1 VTTLAPAIDRGGAP
15 FDAHPVA
22 TLMLDR
28 AGMVIA
34 VNPAAQDQLGLTDR
48 QLVGRRFG
56 DIAPD
61 FAGRDYIPSRAMRAF
76 DVTLAFAGRT
86 LALDILAETDE
97 AGRTVVALLPG
108 RTVDATRAAPAQPST
123 EGAAV
128 ILAHEIKNPLSGIRG
143 AAQLIAGG
151 TADTARFTTLICRE
165 VDRIAALIDRM
176 EILSAQRSLD
186 LHGASIFPLIRHAL
200 DIARA
205 GFATDIPIEER
216 HDPSLPLALLDDDA
230 LVQILLNLVKN
241 AAEALAGRED
251 PRIIVSTGYRHGHSA
266 GRGRDDRRR
275 DAPIMICVSDNG
287 GGVPAA
293 ILPDLF
299 RPFASGRSGGTGLGL
314 ALVDRLARDMGGTIE
329 YARDEAEGL
338 SHFRLMLARAG

>member
-1 VTTLAPAIDRGGAP
+1 MTTLAPAIDSEGRQ
-15 FDAHPVA
+15 FDAHPIA
-22 TLMLDR
+22 TLLLDR
-28 AGMVIA
+28 RGTIVAA
-34 VNPAAQDQLGLTDR
+34 NPAAQDQLGLADR
-48 QLVGRRFG
+48 QLVGHPFG

-61 FAGRDYIPSRAMRAF
+61 FAGRKLAPAQAMRAY
-76 DVTLAFAGRT
+76 DVALVIAGRT
-86 LALDILAETDE
+86 PTVDLIAETDE
-97 AGRTVVALLPG
+97 AGHTVIALLP
-108 RTVDATRAAPAQPST
+108 VRAPETMRVASAQPSA

-151 TADTARFTTLICRE
+151 TPDPARFTTLICRE

-176 EILSAQRSLD
+176 EILSAQRALD
-186 LHGASIFPLIRHAL
+186 LHGTSIFPLIRHAL
-200 DIARA
+200 DLARA
-205 GFATDIPIEER
+205 GFADAVAIEES

-241 AAEALAGRED
+241 AAETLAGRD
-251 PRIIVSTGYRHGHSA
+251 DARITVSTAYRHGHSA
-266 GRGRDDRRR
+266 GRGPGDCPR

-287 GGVPAA
+287 PGVPAH

-329 YARDEAEGL
+329 YARDEAKGL